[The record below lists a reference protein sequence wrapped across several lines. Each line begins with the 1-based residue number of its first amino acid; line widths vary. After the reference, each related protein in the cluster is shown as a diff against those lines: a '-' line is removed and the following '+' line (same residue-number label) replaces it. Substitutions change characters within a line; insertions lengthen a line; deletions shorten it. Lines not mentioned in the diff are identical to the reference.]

1 MATNIVYDRIFKG
14 LKLVLGRS
22 AVIDGDLEPKAA
34 EFIRLSQESYPE
46 LIENTGASYAML
58 YSINIDLVTNRAK
71 RPKYITQALANI
83 SRLLNQN
90 TAKTTSGIYYWHDG
104 AILTTEPS
112 LALDDD
118 GKELYAGRILWTA
131 THTEQ
136 RS

>member
-14 LKLVLGRS
+14 LKLILGRR
-22 AVIDGDLEPKAA
+22 AVIEGDLEPKAA
-34 EFIRLSQESYPE
+34 EFIRLSVESSPE

-71 RPKYITQALANI
+71 KPKYITQALANI

-90 TAKTTSGIYYWHDG
+90 TAYTASSVYYWHDG
-104 AILTTEPS
+104 AIEGTEPG
-112 LALDDD
+112 LALDDE

-131 THTEQ
+131 THTEIK
-136 RS
+136 